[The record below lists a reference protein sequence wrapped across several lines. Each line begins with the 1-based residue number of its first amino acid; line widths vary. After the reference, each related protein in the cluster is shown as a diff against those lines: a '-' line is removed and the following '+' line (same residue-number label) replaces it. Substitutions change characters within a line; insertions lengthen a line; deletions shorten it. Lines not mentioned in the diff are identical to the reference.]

1 MRNENKTVL
10 DMKRILLFM
19 FAGLLGLSAAAQS
32 PVALRI
38 KVNAVQERF
47 YAGPYAKYSVKY
59 LGVEA
64 EQASST
70 SCETTASC
78 PDAGRSRLRDSH
90 NTSG

>member
-1 MRNENKTVL
+1 
-10 DMKRILLFM
+10 MKRILLFM

-64 EQASST
+64 
-70 SCETTASC
+70 
-78 PDAGRSRLRDSH
+78 
-90 NTSG
+90 